1 MLLIFHNQNQ
11 ILSNFEMI
19 PHFFINFK
27 AASIKIT
34 GGVKHMP
41 LTFNVNEVNF

>member
-1 MLLIFHNQNQ
+1 MLLTFHNQNQ

-19 PHFFINFK
+19 RYFISFE

-34 GGVKHMP
+34 GGVKDTP
-41 LTFNVNEVNF
+41 LTFNGNEVNS